1 MFTAFRGLD
10 EFTGLLPPGFIFICI
25 KTLSLDEF
33 LTEITFVFPKPN
45 KTLGQSTGISLVP
58 GSVWRDS

>member
-10 EFTGLLPPGFIFICI
+10 EFTGLLPPGYVFICI

-45 KTLGQSTGISLVP
+45 KTLG
-58 GSVWRDS
+58 